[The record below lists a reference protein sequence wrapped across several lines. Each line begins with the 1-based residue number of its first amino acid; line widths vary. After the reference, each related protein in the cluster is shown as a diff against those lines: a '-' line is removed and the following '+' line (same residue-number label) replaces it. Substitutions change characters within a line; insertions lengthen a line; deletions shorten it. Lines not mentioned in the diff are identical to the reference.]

1 VHEKPTTYFIIINK
15 DPFSNGGSV
24 EPEWERISKV
34 FKTLVGGV
42 MSREIRQWL
51 IASTVG
57 GLGVVGLL
65 LSSPLVLPG
74 DPTALLRYV
83 IIRVIA
89 VLIGLTALSGGMLFV
104 DFITPDDWMDGI
116 GKDHTASAILMSA
129 VVLVIGAI
137 LCWT

>member
-1 VHEKPTTYFIIINK
+1 
-15 DPFSNGGSV
+15 
-24 EPEWERISKV
+24 
-34 FKTLVGGV
+34 
-42 MSREIRQWL
+42 MAREIRQWL
-51 IASTVG
+51 IASTFG

-65 LSSPLVLPG
+65 LGSTLVLPD

-89 VLIGLTALSGGMLFV
+89 VLIGLIALSGGMLFV

-116 GKDHTASAILMSA
+116 GKDHVASAILMSA

>member
-1 VHEKPTTYFIIINK
+1 M
-15 DPFSNGGSV
+15 
-24 EPEWERISKV
+24 
-34 FKTLVGGV
+34 L
-42 MSREIRQWL
+42 REIRQWL
-51 IASTVG
+51 IASTIG
-57 GLGVVGLL
+57 SLGVVGLL
-65 LSSPLVLPG
+65 LGSPVVLPD

-83 IIRVIA
+83 IIRLIA
-89 VLIGLTALSGGMLFV
+89 VLIGLIALSGGMLFV

>member
-1 VHEKPTTYFIIINK
+1 
-15 DPFSNGGSV
+15 
-24 EPEWERISKV
+24 
-34 FKTLVGGV
+34 

-51 IASTVG
+51 IASTIG

-65 LSSPLVLPG
+65 LSSPLVLPD

-89 VLIGLTALSGGMLFV
+89 VLIGLIALSGGMLFV

>member
-1 VHEKPTTYFIIINK
+1 M
-15 DPFSNGGSV
+15 
-24 EPEWERISKV
+24 
-34 FKTLVGGV
+34 L
-42 MSREIRQWL
+42 REIKQWI
-51 IASTVG
+51 IASTAG
-57 GLGVVGLL
+57 GLGIAALL
-65 LSSPLVLPG
+65 LVSPWVLPD

-83 IIRVIA
+83 IIRAIA
-89 VLIGLTALSGGMLFV
+89 VLMGMIALTGGMLFV

>member
-1 VHEKPTTYFIIINK
+1 M
-15 DPFSNGGSV
+15 
-24 EPEWERISKV
+24 
-34 FKTLVGGV
+34 L
-42 MSREIRQWL
+42 REIKQWI
-51 IASTVG
+51 IASTAGV
-57 GLGVVGLL
+57 LGIAALL
-65 LSSPLVLPG
+65 FVSPWVLPD
-74 DPTALLRYV
+74 DPAALLRYV

-89 VLIGLTALSGGMLFV
+89 VLIGMIALTGGMLFV